1 MFVDIHAHAY
11 RKPVPFV
18 VQFPSV
24 EELLKRYDGC
34 GIEMG
39 CVLPVVNSEIYLPQ
53 ANEDILEMAEQHPD
67 RIIPFCNVDPRALS
81 DSPYA
86 PLDRVLA
93 YYKDKGCRGVGEIM
107 PNLATMDE
115 RVQNL
120 FRCAEKVGLPVTW
133 DGSDRIGGDFGL
145 YDEPGIPQF
154 ERTLAR
160 FPKLT
165 VFAHGP
171 IFWSELGRL
180 ETPAQRKPV
189 FNDNADYVFSEMPVS
204 PIREEGVVPKLF
216 RHYPNLLGE
225 LSDAFRMLNCD
236 HDYGP
241 KFLTE
246 FQDRLFFGTDICFAS
261 MPFNTMKLLLKW
273 RGEGKITEAVFR
285 KIARENAIRF
295 FNLPLPIG
303 GDAVSG

>member
-24 EELLKRYDGC
+24 EELLKRYDEC

-120 FRCAEKVGLPVTW
+120 FRCAEKVGLPDLRLRHSGNRFSTTM
-133 DGSDRIGGDFGL
+133 RIMN
-145 YDEPGIPQF
+145 
-154 ERTLAR
+154 
-160 FPKLT
+160 FPKCRFRRS
-165 VFAHGP
+165 VKKA
-171 IFWSELGRL
+171 WSRSCSGIIRISSENFP
-180 ETPAQRKPV
+180 TPSA
-189 FNDNADYVFSEMPVS
+189 
-204 PIREEGVVPKLF
+204 
-216 RHYPNLLGE
+216 
-225 LSDAFRMLNCD
+225 C
-236 HDYGP
+236 
-241 KFLTE
+241 
-246 FQDRLFFGTDICFAS
+246 
-261 MPFNTMKLLLKW
+261 
-273 RGEGKITEAVFR
+273 
-285 KIARENAIRF
+285 
-295 FNLPLPIG
+295 
-303 GDAVSG
+303 

>member
-24 EELLKRYDGC
+24 DELLKRYDEC

-39 CVLPVVNSEIYLPQ
+39 CVLPVVNSEIYFPQ

-81 DSPYA
+81 DSPHA

-93 YYKDKGCRGVGEIM
+93 YYKEKGCRGVGEIM
-107 PNLATMDE
+107 PNLPTMDE

-145 YDEPGIPQF
+145 YDDPGIPQF

-160 FPKLT
+160 FPNLT

-171 IFWSELGRL
+171 IFWSELGGHL
-180 ETPAQRKPV
+180 PTPAQRKPV
-189 FNDNADYVFSEMPVS
+189 FNDQADYVASGVPL
-204 PIREEGVVPKLF
+204 PKIQEEGVVPKLF
-216 RHYPNLLGE
+216 RCYPNLLGE
-225 LSDAFRMLNCD
+225 LSDAFRM
-236 HDYGP
+236 
-241 KFLTE
+241 
-246 FQDRLFFGTDICFAS
+246 GTDICFAS
-261 MPFNTMKLLLKW
+261 MPFKTMDLLLKW
-273 RGEGKITEAVFR
+273 RGEKKISETVFR

-295 FNLPLPIG
+295 FNLPLPI
-303 GDAVSG
+303 D

>member
-1 MFVDIHAHAY
+1 MSIFMLTLY

-24 EELLKRYDGC
+24 EELLKRYDEC

-171 IFWSELGRL
+171 IFWSELGDLRL
-180 ETPAQRKPV
+180 RHSGNRFSTTMRIMYFPKCRFRRSVKKAWSRSCSGIIRISSENFPTPSA
-189 FNDNADYVFSEMPVS
+189 
-204 PIREEGVVPKLF
+204 
-216 RHYPNLLGE
+216 
-225 LSDAFRMLNCD
+225 C
-236 HDYGP
+236 
-241 KFLTE
+241 
-246 FQDRLFFGTDICFAS
+246 
-261 MPFNTMKLLLKW
+261 
-273 RGEGKITEAVFR
+273 
-285 KIARENAIRF
+285 
-295 FNLPLPIG
+295 
-303 GDAVSG
+303 